1 MSTALTVHDPASA
14 AVSPPGARLTILKPV
29 APVGDV
35 INAQSEL
42 RSYIKQALVEDRD
55 YGEIP
60 GVEKASLFKAG
71 AERINAGYGV
81 VPRYTVLE
89 QEVDHFVEVPW
100 IKRKKRYEKGTWT
113 GDFDE
118 ERGTSIGLYRY
129 VVRCE
134 LVHRETGIVI
144 ADSIGTCSTLESKY
158 IDRPRDAENTAVKM
172 AQKRAY
178 VGATLH
184 AYGLSDEFTQDV
196 EDTGVGADATPGE
209 GPAKVKPPVCPT
221 HNKPMKD
228 QRASKK
234 NPKAPD
240 WKCTVKTDGKW
251 CEHVMWPGQWPPKG
265 EGAEGN
271 GSAPETST
279 PVSGA
284 TGTANSAPSTT
295 SGAAPAGAPPATGTA
310 DPNVWVVGRDLA
322 EMTLEHA
329 MALPL
334 LGGPDKWNGNG
345 GKPLGIQRSGLLR
358 QVRTFFAKKL
368 EEDGDDPRLEA
379 QIHAITLILD
389 EREKDQTKM
398 ELGDKTAPDP
408 APGSTSAT
416 VPPPGKVEDALKPNA
431 KPVAPGEMT
440 SPNVI
445 PDDIPF

>member
-1 MSTALTVHDPASA
+1 MSTALTVHDPATPA
-14 AVSPPGARLTILKPV
+14 PAGRLTILKPV

-35 INAQSEL
+35 INGQNEL
-42 RSYIKQALVEDRD
+42 RQYIKQALVEERD
-55 YGEIP
+55 WGTIP
-60 GVEKASLFKAG
+60 GVDKPSLFKAG

-89 QEVDHFVEVPW
+89 QEIDHFVEVPW

-113 GDFDE
+113 GDWDE

-158 IDRPRDAENTAVKM
+158 IDRPRDAENTAIKM
-172 AQKRAY
+172 AQKRGY

-196 EDTGVGADATPGE
+196 EDTGVGTEATVGD
-209 GPAKVKPPVCPT
+209 GPAKVKPPVCSV
-221 HNKPMKD
+221 HNKPMID

-251 CEHVMWPGQWPPKG
+251 CDQVKWPGEWPPKS
-265 EGAEGN
+265 EGGDQPDQ
-271 GSAPETST
+271 GPSSGGIETST
-279 PVSGA
+279 ASTEA
-284 TGTANSAPSTT
+284 T
-295 SGAAPAGAPPATGTA
+295 
-310 DPNVWVVGRDLA
+310 DLS
-322 EMTLEHA
+322 EMTLEQA

-334 LGGPDKWNGNG
+334 LGKAENWGGNG
-345 GKPLGIQRSGLLR
+345 GKEMGILSSKLLTAA
-358 QVRTFFAKKL
+358 RTFFATKL
-368 EEDGDDPRLEA
+368 EEKGEDPRMEA
-379 QIHAITLILD
+379 QVHAITLILD

-398 ELGDKTAPDP
+398 ELGDKPEPAAPSG
-408 APGSTSAT
+408 A
-416 VPPPGKVEDALKPNA
+416 VPPPGKQEDALKPYA
-431 KPVAPGEMT
+431 KPIAPGEMN
-440 SPNVI
+440 SPNVD
-445 PDDIPF
+445 PTEIPF